1 MNTPDG
7 LNEIIVLTKLSGNYT
22 WHISD
27 KEFWVMDYRK
37 YAHVYDPL
45 NNDFS
50 YRFDIAVLNEDSAL
64 DFFEKMRK
72 FKVDQT
78 ELTQLIKDNLPL
90 ESWEENLG
98 LFPVLFLDFDSKK
111 MMSLYSELFQFE
123 KFVPQDWHG
132 EYEDFYGIIPEDKK
146 YWVIEGVDHFRALE

>member
-1 MNTPDG
+1 MKTPDG
-7 LNEIIVLTKLSGNYT
+7 LNEIIVLTKKSNDYNWYL
-22 WHISD
+22 SD

-37 YAHVYDPL
+37 YAHTYDPQ

-50 YRFDIAVLNEDSAL
+50 YRFDIAVLNEDSASS
-64 DFFEKMRK
+64 FFEKMK
-72 FKVDQT
+72 DFKIDQA

-98 LFPVLFLDFDSKK
+98 LFPVLFLDFDDKK

-123 KFVPQDWHG
+123 KYVPVGWHG
-132 EYEDFYGIIPEDKK
+132 EYESFYAVIPQDNR
-146 YWVIEGVDHFRALE
+146 YWIIEGVDHFKDLE